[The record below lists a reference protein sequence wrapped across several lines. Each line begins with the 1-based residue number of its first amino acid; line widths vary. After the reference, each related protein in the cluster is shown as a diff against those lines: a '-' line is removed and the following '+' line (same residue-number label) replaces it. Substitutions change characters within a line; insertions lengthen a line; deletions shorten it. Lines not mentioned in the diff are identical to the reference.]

1 MASAHAHEDGF
12 GNARRGEATSRLE
25 TRLDGEQEQE
35 QKPRF
40 ESSVHEGLHAEDC
53 PQLMGSIKA
62 AQKVGQEDAA
72 AADDLRSKEYL
83 AASSDGSVR
92 RMPGDPDVR
101 AIAPTP
107 GEGDNYFDQLKKKRL
122 ASMRQQAAQR
132 QAWLELGHGVYA
144 TLPSEAGFL
153 QELPKHDRA
162 VCHLFDTSLDCELL
176 HHHMRALSE
185 VHLETYFCRLDVEL
199 APTMMAMVSLR
210 EMPALLLCMGGRVT
224 GQLTGIDRS
233 FTSEGV
239 AYELAQTGMLDFEDG
254 TRYARTT
261 GGCTTETAA
270 SGGGGG
276 GGGISDHDSD
286 DLSD

>member
-12 GNARRGEATSRLE
+12 DHSRRGEATSRLE
-25 TRLDGEQEQE
+25 TRLDGEQQ
-35 QKPRF
+35 QQQPRF
-40 ESSVHEGLHAEDC
+40 ESSAMEGLHAEDC
-53 PQLMGSIKA
+53 PQLMKSIEA
-62 AQKVGQEDAA
+62 AQKMGQEDAEA
-72 AADDLRSKEYL
+72 AADLRAKEYL
-83 AASSDGSVR
+83 AAASDGSVR
-92 RMPGDPDVR
+92 RLPGEPDVR

-107 GEGDNYFDQLKKKRL
+107 GEGDNEFDRLKKKRL
-122 ASMRQQAAQR
+122 AAMRQQAAQR
-132 QAWLELGHGVYA
+132 QAWRELGHGVYA

-153 QELPKHDRA
+153 QELPKHERA
-162 VCHLFDTSLDCELL
+162 VCHLFDTSLDCDLL

-199 APTMMAMVSLR
+199 APTMMAMISLR
-210 EMPALLLCMGGRVT
+210 EMPALLLCKGGKVT

-239 AYELAQTGMLDFEDG
+239 AYELAQAGMLDFEDG

-270 SGGGGG
+270 GGV
-276 GGGISDHDSD
+276 ISDHESD